1 MKISARNQFKGK
13 ITTLTPG
20 AVNSEVVVD
29 IGGGDNIVSIITNGS
44 VKALNLAV
52 GKEVVALVKASSIL
66 LMTDSS
72 GIKLSA
78 RNTLHASIKSVTI
91 GAVNGEVSLKLAG
104 GGEVHA
110 IVTNDSIKAL
120 GLETAKEAI
129 VVIKAS
135 SVILGVAA

>member
-13 ITTLTPG
+13 ITALTPG

-29 IGGGDNIVSIITNGS
+29 IGGGDKIVSIITNS
-44 VKALNLAV
+44 SAKSLNLAV
-52 GKEVVALVKASSIL
+52 GKEVIALVKASSIL

-78 RNTLHASIKSVTI
+78 RNTLRASIKSVTV
-91 GAVNGEVSLKLAG
+91 GAVNGEVSLELAG
-104 GGEVHA
+104 GSEAHA
-110 IVTNDSIKAL
+110 IVTNDSIKEL
-120 GLETAKEAI
+120 GLETVKEAV

>member
-13 ITTLTPG
+13 ITALTLG

-29 IGGGDNIVSIITNGS
+29 IGGGDKIVSIITNS
-44 VKALNLAV
+44 SAKSLNLAV
-52 GKEVVALVKASSIL
+52 GKEVIALVKASSIL

-78 RNTLHASIKSVTI
+78 RNTLRASIKSVTV

-104 GGEVHA
+104 GAEVHA
-110 IVTNDSIKAL
+110 IVTNDSIKEL
-120 GLETAKEAI
+120 GLETAKEAV

>member
-13 ITTLTPG
+13 ITALTLG

-29 IGGGDNIVSIITNGS
+29 IGGGDKIVSIITNS
-44 VKALNLAV
+44 SAKSLNLAV
-52 GKEVVALVKASSIL
+52 GKEVIALVKASSIL

-78 RNTLHASIKSVTI
+78 RNTLRASIKSVTV

-104 GGEVHA
+104 GAEVHA
-110 IVTNDSIKAL
+110 IVTNDSIKEL
-120 GLETAKEAI
+120 GLETVKEAV

>member
-13 ITTLTPG
+13 ITALTPG

-29 IGGGDNIVSIITNGS
+29 IGGGDKIVSIITNGS
-44 VKALNLAV
+44 AKALNLAV
-52 GKEVVALVKASSIL
+52 GKEAIALVKASSIL
-66 LMTDSS
+66 LMTDGS

-78 RNTLHASIKSVTI
+78 RNTLRASIKSVTV

-110 IVTNDSIKAL
+110 IVTNDSIKEL
-120 GLETAKEAI
+120 GLETAKEAM

>member
-1 MKISARNQFKGK
+1 PIC
-13 ITTLTPG
+13 
-20 AVNSEVVVD
+20 
-29 IGGGDNIVSIITNGS
+29 GGDRIVSIITNGS

-52 GKEVVALVKASSIL
+52 GKEVIALVKASSVL

-78 RNTLHASIKSVTI
+78 RNTLRASIKSVTT

-110 IVTNDSIKAL
+110 IVTNDSIKGL
-120 GLETAKEAI
+120 GLETAKEA
-129 VVIKAS
+129 VV
-135 SVILGVAA
+135 

>member
-13 ITTLTPG
+13 ITALTPG

-29 IGGGDNIVSIITNGS
+29 IGSGDKIVSIITNGS
-44 VKALNLAV
+44 AKALNLVV
-52 GKEVVALVKASSIL
+52 GKEVIALVKASSIL

-78 RNTLHASIKSVTI
+78 RNTLRASIKSVTV

-104 GGEVHA
+104 GAEVHA
-110 IVTNDSIKAL
+110 IVTNDSIKEL
-120 GLETAKEAI
+120 GLETAKEAV